1 MKLGLT
7 TKFKDWLHKDVNPPV
22 VTRAEKMTSA
32 LAPRNLHLGP
42 CPACG
47 AHKRGVLG
55 SLFELKEKTLDPKPT
70 TLTVAVL
77 LCYECGHV
85 NMFEAS
91 ALDLINV

>member
-1 MKLGLT
+1 VKLDLT
-7 TKFKDWLHKDVNPPV
+7 TKFKDWLHKDVDEPV
-22 VTRAEKMTSA
+22 VTKAERMTSA
-32 LAPRNLHLGP
+32 LAPRNLKMGP

-47 AHKRGVLG
+47 THKRGVIG

-70 TLTVAVL
+70 TITVAVL

-91 ALDLINV
+91 ALNLG